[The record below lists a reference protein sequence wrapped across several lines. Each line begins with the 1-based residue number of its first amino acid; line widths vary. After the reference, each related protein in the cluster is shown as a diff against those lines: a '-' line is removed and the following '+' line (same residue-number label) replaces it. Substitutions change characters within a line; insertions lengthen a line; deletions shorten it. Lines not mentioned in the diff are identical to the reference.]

1 MEKTYGNIW
10 NMNNIWKKKIWK
22 KPMEKDMETHSEK
35 HMVKKNWGEK
45 QMQKQVEIM

>member
-1 MEKTYGNIW
+1 MEHEQHMEKKT
-10 NMNNIWKKKIWK
+10 IWK

-35 HMVKKNWGEK
+35 HMVKKKKNWGEK